1 MYRSG
6 EDRRSRVSR
15 GLVVNNIRRYSGF
28 KKKISTISKSLKKTG
43 KRLRFWIRGLV
54 NVLTNFPESLMCLV
68 DPFKARDCFAR
79 SCVM

>member
-15 GLVVNNIRRYSGF
+15 GLVVSDVILGF
-28 KKKISTISKSLKKTG
+28 KKKIITISKSLKKTG

>member
-15 GLVVNNIRRYSGF
+15 GLVVSDVILGL
-28 KKKISTISKSLKKTG
+28 KKKIITISKSLKKTG
-43 KRLRFWIRGLV
+43 KRLRFWIRGL
-54 NVLTNFPESLMCLV
+54 VLTNFPESLMCLV

>member
-28 KKKISTISKSLKKTG
+28 LKKIITISKSLKKTG
-43 KRLRFWIRGLV
+43 KRLRFWIRGL
-54 NVLTNFPESLMCLV
+54 VLTNFPESLMCLV

>member
-6 EDRRSRVSR
+6 EDRRIRVSR
-15 GLVVNNIRRYSGF
+15 GLVVSDVILGL
-28 KKKISTISKSLKKTG
+28 KKKIITISKSLKKTG
-43 KRLRFWIRGLV
+43 KRLRFWIRGL
-54 NVLTNFPESLMCLV
+54 VLTNFPESLMCLV